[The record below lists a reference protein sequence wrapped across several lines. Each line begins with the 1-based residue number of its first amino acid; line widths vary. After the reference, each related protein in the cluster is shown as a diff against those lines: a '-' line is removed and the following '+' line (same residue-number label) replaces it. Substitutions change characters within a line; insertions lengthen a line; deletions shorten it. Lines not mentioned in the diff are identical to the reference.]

1 MSDQIGVTERTLGQL
16 VAEGALGHADLI
28 AHRPSARVV
37 CPTTLPSAGRA
48 PSLYSV
54 QAGFEGFQKP
64 RDRPE
69 LSKGS
74 AHGRHWVGSWADNS
88 SGGSMSDQNGA
99 TERTLGQLVADAT
112 HDLSSIIRS
121 EIALAKAE
129 IGADAKKAGAGA
141 GLFAAAALLVF
152 LALIL
157 LPIAAAY
164 GLVAAGLAPWL
175 SFLVV
180 SGVFL
185 MLGAILAVSYTHL
198 RAHETGRNLVCRL
211 LLE

>member
-1 MSDQIGVTERTLGQL
+1 
-16 VAEGALGHADLI
+16 
-28 AHRPSARVV
+28 
-37 CPTTLPSAGRA
+37 
-48 PSLYSV
+48 
-54 QAGFEGFQKP
+54 
-64 RDRPE
+64 
-69 LSKGS
+69 
-74 AHGRHWVGSWADNS
+74 
-88 SGGSMSDQNGA
+88 MSDQNGA

-129 IGADAKKAGAGA
+129 IGADAKKAGVGA

-175 SFLVV
+175 SFLIV
-180 SGVFL
+180 SGLLLV
-185 MLGAILAVSYTHL
+185 LGAILAVIGKSRVSKIKGKPE
-198 RAHETGRNLVCRL
+198 RAIKNAQDTIVAIRPGNS
-211 LLE
+211 